1 MRRTLLS
8 LLLFATACASTG
20 RREAPADVDLPTGDG
35 LRATLTGPFHGYWT
49 GSASGTIL
57 SARDGALL
65 RIPIVLDAD
74 LTADVHWKMD
84 ATDMGELILEK
95 AGHYNSSVWFV
106 ATQIEV
112 EGRHIYVTKFEEN
125 YEDTL
130 CLELIGKDR
139 DGAWRLQARSFLAD
153 PGEGERVE
161 CLRGDVPYDSIL
173 LLLPGPGEGP
183 EFIESS
189 GDGVDRFGAEP
200 PDGYFEGAPPD
211 EGSEESD
218 EL

>member
-1 MRRTLLS
+1 M
-8 LLLFATACASTG
+8 
-20 RREAPADVDLPTGDG
+20 
-35 LRATLTGPFHGYWT
+35 
-49 GSASGTIL
+49 
-57 SARDGALL
+57 
-65 RIPIVLDAD
+65 LDAD